1 MKKAFRQT
9 LIFRVIFYIGATA
22 VVLFVGQFQ
31 KHMTGNWIEPLVTNL
46 DAGQSKELD
55 AFLEMNRLI
64 TTLDTT
70 LLGAMGFILA
80 NGRKTQ
86 RSGTTMWIAFASAF
100 CVFLSLFFGYLVYL
114 ALLAML
120 KDQFFDL
127 DYPAM
132 LWASRAHFYTFLL
145 GVVLFADFAFHDL
158 QRGNTHESSREL
170 ARN

>member
-1 MKKAFRQT
+1 MKKGFRQT

-22 VVLFVGQFQ
+22 VVLFVAQFQ

-100 CVFLSLFFGYLVYL
+100 CVFLSLLWLPRLSRSFGHAQRSILRSRLSGDVMGKPCPFLY
-114 ALLAML
+114 LLAGRCVICGL
-120 KDQFFDL
+120 CF
-127 DYPAM
+127 P
-132 LWASRAHFYTFLL
+132 R
-145 GVVLFADFAFHDL
+145 
-158 QRGNTHESSREL
+158 SSER
-170 ARN
+170 